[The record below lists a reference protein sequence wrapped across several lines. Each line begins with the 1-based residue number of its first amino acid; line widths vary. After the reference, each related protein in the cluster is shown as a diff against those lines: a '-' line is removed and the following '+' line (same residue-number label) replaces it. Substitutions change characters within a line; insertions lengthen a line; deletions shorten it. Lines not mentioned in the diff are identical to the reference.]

1 MDLEYL
7 VQKKVFSSDSVELQ
21 RLVANW
27 RFKNLKIVFT
37 NGCFD
42 LVHLGHIDYLTR
54 AAELGDVL
62 AVGLNSDDSARRI
75 KGEGRP
81 IMDQNSRSLL
91 LASFLFV
98 DAVII
103 FDQET
108 PLELIRLIQPDI
120 LVKGADYKPEKIVG
134 ADIVTGNGGEV
145 VTLPYLQGYSTSFI
159 EKKIRQGS

>member
-21 RLVANW
+21 RLVAHW

-81 IMDQNSRSLL
+81 IMDQNSRSY
-91 LASFLFV
+91 FLQVF
-98 DAVII
+98 
-103 FDQET
+103 
-108 PLELIRLIQPDI
+108 
-120 LVKGADYKPEKIVG
+120 
-134 ADIVTGNGGEV
+134 
-145 VTLPYLQGYSTSFI
+145 YS
-159 EKKIRQGS
+159 

>member
-21 RLVANW
+21 RLVAHW

-159 EKKIRQGS
+159 EQKIRQGS

>member
-21 RLVANW
+21 RLVAHW